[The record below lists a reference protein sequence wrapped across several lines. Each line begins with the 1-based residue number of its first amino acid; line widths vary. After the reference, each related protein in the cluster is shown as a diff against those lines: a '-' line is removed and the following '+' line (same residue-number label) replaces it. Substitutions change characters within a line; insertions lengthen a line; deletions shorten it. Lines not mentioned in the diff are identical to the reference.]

1 MSKAETRRTLD
12 LHVCGQHAVE
22 EFADARTRHPENT
35 SEDDIK
41 WIMQRIS
48 EKMSDRGYAYVDERT
63 LRTQA
68 TLSIIREHS

>member
-35 SEDDIK
+35 SEDDISGSCDASA
-41 WIMQRIS
+41 R
-48 EKMSDRGYAYVDERT
+48 R
-63 LRTQA
+63 
-68 TLSIIREHS
+68 